1 MGMAVNPY
9 PREDMGDPM
18 GLFFRRGYGH
28 GIVILGGYLPIATS
42 SLYQVLLV
50 HLASQKARNMW

>member
-1 MGMAVNPY
+1 
-9 PREDMGDPM
+9 M